1 MSFNGKGKERLI
13 LDLRHVNKH
22 VRLDKFKFEDWK
34 TLKQYIN
41 LNSYGFVFDLKSG
54 YHHVDIHKSFQ
65 TYLGFS
71 WEINNVVKYFVFTVL
86 PFGLKSSA
94 YIFSKVLRPLVK
106 FWRSQSI
113 KLVLYLDDGF
123 AVSDD
128 LQLSSRQAI
137 QVKSDLI
144 SSGLVTNKDKSIW
157 TPVQSLEWLGFVWN
171 LTNCTL
177 SVPERKLFDL
187 QELISI
193 VLQNCCKIRARNLA
207 KVCDKIIAMSPAL
220 GHVTQIMTRCM
231 FSVLNEKS
239 HWNQILNIAHKQD
252 CVSELLFWKSNIL
265 KLEPQFLLQKSSS
278 YNLYTDASNSA
289 AARFIENFDL
299 FMHKPWLP
307 SEASKSSTWREIKAL
322 ELCVLAFLEKLRGST
337 VTFYTDS
344 QNAAS
349 IILKGSRVPELQVL
363 ALTIFNSC
371 RKNKIDIYSL
381 DPKGTKRTS

>member
-1 MSFNGKGKERLI
+1 
-13 LDLRHVNKH
+13 
-22 VRLDKFKFEDWK
+22 
-34 TLKQYIN
+34 
-41 LNSYGFVFDLKSG
+41 
-54 YHHVDIHKSFQ
+54 
-65 TYLGFS
+65 
-71 WEINNVVKYFVFTVL
+71 
-86 PFGLKSSA
+86 
-94 YIFSKVLRPLVK
+94 
-106 FWRSQSI
+106 
-113 KLVLYLDDGF
+113 
-123 AVSDD
+123 
-128 LQLSSRQAI
+128 
-137 QVKSDLI
+137 
-144 SSGLVTNKDKSIW
+144 
-157 TPVQSLEWLGFVWN
+157 
-171 LTNCTL
+171 
-177 SVPERKLFDL
+177 
-187 QELISI
+187 
-193 VLQNCCKIRARNLA
+193 
-207 KVCDKIIAMSPAL
+207 
-220 GHVTQIMTRCM
+220 M

-289 AARFIENFDL
+289 AAGFIENFDL

-307 SEASKSSTWREIKAL
+307 SEASKSSTWREIKAF

-381 DPKGTKRTS
+381 DPKGTKRTG

>member
-1 MSFNGKGKERLI
+1 M
-13 LDLRHVNKH
+13 
-22 VRLDKFKFEDWK
+22 K
-34 TLKQYIN
+34 TLRSWY
-41 LNSYGFVFDLKSG
+41 S
-54 YHHVDIHKSFQ
+54 VDNIP
-65 TYLGFS
+65 L
-71 WEINNVVKYFVFTVL
+71 NNVVKYFVFTVL

-123 AVSDD
+123 GVSDN

-144 SSGLVTNKDKSIW
+144 SSGLVPNKDKSIW

-177 SVPERKLFDL
+177 SVPDRKLFDL

-193 VLQNCCKIRARNLA
+193 VLQNCCKIRARTLA
-207 KVCDKIIAMSPAL
+207 KVCGKIIAMSPAL

-239 HWNQILNIAHKQD
+239 HCNQILNIAHKQD

-265 KLEPQFLLQKSSS
+265 KLEPQSLLQKSSS
-278 YNLYTDASNSA
+278 YDLYTAASNSA
-289 AARFIENFDL
+289 AAGFIENFDL
-299 FMHKPWLP
+299 VMHKPWFP
-307 SEASKSSTWREIKAL
+307 SEASKSSTWREIKAV

-349 IILKGSRVPELQVL
+349 IILKGNRVPELQVL

-371 RKNKIDIYSL
+371 RKHKIDIYTVWV
-381 DPKGTKRTS
+381 PR